1 MAGTADVAALGAA
14 LAKLGFAPGQVVQ
27 ELGWDQDADDAVR
40 FGVEDLTGTD
50 LEDESYADGADAALI
65 WYRDGD
71 DDLVDT
77 LVDALTDLVGGG
89 FLVLATPRAGR
100 TGHVEASDVED
111 AALSAGLH
119 PAGAANVSATWTT
132 TRLVAP
138 RSGRR

>member
-40 FGVEDLTGTD
+40 FAIEDLTGTD

-100 TGHVEASDVED
+100 AGHVEASDVED

-119 PAGAANVSATWTT
+119 PAGAGNVSATWTT